1 MKNRFLHKILAIL
14 LLGVFTFN
22 TTPREFIHQI
32 FMDHHDTRDA
42 PITHDGLAFSTSHQH
57 CQFLHLEPEP
67 YQHTSSFF
75 AVLEQ
80 SVIWHYATPVIPA
93 ITHVDYRLL
102 SPRAPPAISCLNDVF
117 FI

>member
-22 TTPREFIHQI
+22 TTPREFIHQV
-32 FMDHHDTRDA
+32 FMDHHDTKDA
-42 PITHDGLAFSTSHQH
+42 PVTHDGLAFSTKHTH

-67 YQHTSSFF
+67 YQHTSTFF

-80 SVIWHYATPVIPA
+80 AVLWRYAGPVMPA
-93 ITHVDYRLL
+93 IMHGDYRML
-102 SPRAPPAISCLNDVF
+102 SPRAPPAIAFL
-117 FI
+117 